1 MADKEFFSNESLSAE
16 EVMSVLKM
24 AQYIYQGGFGW
35 SSPDLANQTLIGLN
49 NTQLAPTREKLNKA
63 LERPLQSQDELIAY
77 SQFAESFDRL
87 YKRTIDYYAGLL
99 SFDLEWTCT
108 NMSGNNWNNKEYQ
121 DDVKRVSKFF
131 DRFKYKAEFSRVVR
145 ECIRNGV
152 YYTWLRDTT
161 GMMSKSGVIDIDDK
175 RVCKTEGYTLQTMPQ
190 KWCKL
195 TGKWDKGWLY
205 SFDMSYFTQ
214 AGTYLQS
221 YDPIF
226 REYWKNVFGD
236 DKDVEPYNPIKPLN
250 ERDTTF
256 AMWTDT
262 SPEHG
267 AFVFLMDDT
276 NANSAPLLAP
286 LIRNTI
292 SDIEMEK
299 LQHDV
304 NILAARGIITGE
316 IPLMDKSKS
325 GQVPNQS
332 AWDIKTLTK
341 FMTLVK
347 NGLDKSI
354 NAVALPLE
362 NTKFHQFDDKDTND
376 LYDKQLS
383 GTAGNAASAS
393 RLIYSSGKV
402 SQAELQAQIQ
412 TDCNFIGKLY
422 HQFEAFLN
430 YYVNKKTRIYK
441 FNFRLSG
448 YNYDFLRETQKKAL
462 LDLANVG
469 FVLNPTAYAKIVG
482 YEPQEFLR
490 SLEEGH
496 NTTTKNLTQLL
507 SIYTQSSKDAGRPEK
522 DDLETA
528 ESTQAK
534 DNL

>member
-1 MADKEFFSNESLSAE
+1 MADKEFFSNESLSSDD
-16 EVMSVLKM
+16 VMSVLKM

-49 NTQLAPTREKLNKA
+49 NTQLVPTRDKLNKA

-99 SFDLEWTCT
+99 AFDLDWTCI
-108 NMSGNNWNNKEYQ
+108 NMKDNDWNSKEYKE
-121 DDVKRVSKFF
+121 DVQRVSKFF
-131 DRFKYKAEFSRVVR
+131 DKFKYKAEFSNALR
-145 ECIRNGV
+145 ECIRNGT
-152 YYTWLRDTT
+152 YYTWFRDTT
-161 GMMSKSGVIDIDDK
+161 GAMNKSGVISLDDK
-175 RVCKTEGYTLQTMPQ
+175 VCKADGYTLQTMPQ

-195 TGKWDKGWLY
+195 TGKWEKGWLY

-236 DKDVEPYNPIKPLN
+236 DVNIEPYNPIKPLN

-267 AFVFLMDDT
+267 AWAFLMNPS
-276 NANSAPLLAP
+276 NADSAPLLAP

-292 SDIEMEK
+292 TDIEMEK

-412 TDCNFIGKLY
+412 TDCNFIGKMY
-422 HQFEAFLN
+422 HQFESFLN
-430 YYVNKKTRIYK
+430 YYVNKKTRVYK
-441 FNFRLSG
+441 FNFHLSG
-448 YNYDFLRETQKKAL
+448 YNYDFLREREKTAL
-462 LDLANVG
+462 LDLANIG

-482 YEPQEFLR
+482 YEPQDFLR
-490 SLEEGH
+490 SLAEGH
-496 NTTTKNLTQLL
+496 YTTTENLTQLL
-507 SIYTQSSKDAGRPEK
+507 SIYTQSNKSAGRPEMN
-522 DDLETA
+522 DSDTA